1 MNKRAGFALSAV
13 FLIFFV
19 FIPIFTQL
27 TKPEPRVFQT
37 VHFLDSIYDE
47 VSFENFRED
56 LRLAGMLFLP
66 EGNGPFPAAVIIHGS
81 GTSDRDNLW
90 PLTLTQYLRESGI
103 AVLLPDKRGSEKSE
117 GDWRTSSF
125 QDLAG
130 DTLAAISFL
139 KDHDKIEVSQIGVIG
154 ISQGGHIAP
163 IVGSQSPDIAFLV
176 NVVGGSIRMHE
187 LLLYEENGFAQKVL
201 N

>member
-1 MNKRAGFALSAV
+1 MKKRVGLALLVV

-19 FIPIFTQL
+19 LIPIFTQL

-37 VHFLDSIYDE
+37 VHFVDNTYDE
-47 VSFENFRED
+47 VSFENSLED
-56 LRLAGMLFLP
+56 LNLAGMLFLP

-81 GTSDRDNLW
+81 GTSNRDNLW
-90 PLTLTQYLRESGI
+90 PLTLTQYLRENGI

-125 QDLAG
+125 EDLAR
-130 DTLAAISFL
+130 DTLAAISIL

-154 ISQGGHIAP
+154 ISQGGHYA
-163 IVGSQSPDIAFLV
+163 GH
-176 NVVGGSIRMHE
+176 RW
-187 LLLYEENGFAQKVL
+187 
-201 N
+201 

>member
-1 MNKRAGFALSAV
+1 
-13 FLIFFV
+13 
-19 FIPIFTQL
+19 
-27 TKPEPRVFQT
+27 
-37 VHFLDSIYDE
+37 
-47 VSFENFRED
+47 
-56 LRLAGMLFLP
+56 MLFLP

-130 DTLAAISFL
+130 DTFSRHFL
-139 KDHDKIEVSQIGVIG
+139 LERS
-154 ISQGGHIAP
+154 
-163 IVGSQSPDIAFLV
+163 
-176 NVVGGSIRMHE
+176 
-187 LLLYEENGFAQKVL
+187 
-201 N
+201 